1 MHTLNRISSDD
12 HYYLSPSEQRKATE
26 MLMRASEQGELDY
39 ALGRL
44 IQWGARKFG
53 HNLNDQ
59 RKKQIDDIAKAV
71 IPAAGKVATSLTGKS
86 GYKSAGDFIGDNYDR
101 IEPLYDGLKAGVSRL
116 RKLWSSELDFESAD
130 QIVKAVDK
138 TLATVGRSP
147 SIRSPRQVEQIFSRA
162 LNTESDSQGTWY
174 RLRSGQVVLKGAGQ

>member
-59 RKKQIDDIAKAV
+59 KKKSIDDFAKTI
-71 IPAAGKVATSLTGKS
+71 IPAAGKLATSLTGKS
-86 GYKSAGDFIGDNYDR
+86 GYKRAGDLIGNHYDR
-101 IEPLYDGLKAGVSRL
+101 FEPTYDVIKDGVSKL
-116 RKLWSSELDFESAD
+116 RNLWSSELDYESAD
-130 QIVKAVDK
+130 QLVKAVDK
-138 TLATVGRSP
+138 TLSTVNRASN
-147 SIRSPRQVEQIFSRA
+147 IRSPRQVEQIFSRA